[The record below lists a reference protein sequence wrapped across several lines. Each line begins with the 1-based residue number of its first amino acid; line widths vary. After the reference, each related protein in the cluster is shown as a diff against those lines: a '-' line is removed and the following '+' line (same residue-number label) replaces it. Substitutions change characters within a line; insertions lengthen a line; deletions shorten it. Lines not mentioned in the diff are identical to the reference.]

1 MPRKPVL
8 EMTRETR
15 LSCLAYSAKNT
26 LNLIFA
32 FFAKLAVQE
41 EIAVLMY
48 HSVDLTSNVHSVDPK
63 EFTRQIEYLRKN
75 YAIVS
80 LNEMADFAR
89 GSRKAPRKAVAVT
102 FDDGSQD
109 LYLSVYPYFR
119 KNKLPATVFISTGY
133 VGKQWPFYVNPQKML
148 GWNEIEEMSRNNFE
162 IGAHTVHHQDLRNM
176 SLEEALKE
184 ISESKIEI
192 ENHIKK
198 SVNFFSYPF
207 GSYTPEVVNV
217 VKSLGFKSAV
227 GGSGT
232 ISINPQIFNLNRIQ
246 VDRSISFTVF
256 IARLTK
262 AFDLTMKLEMAAH
275 GAWRLLFSTSTRGS
289 TTLRTALHS

>member
-1 MPRKPVL
+1 
-8 EMTRETR
+8 MTRETR

-26 LNLIFA
+26 FNLIFA
-32 FFAKLAVQE
+32 FFAKLAVRE
-41 EIAVLMY
+41 ELAVLMY
-48 HSVDLTSNVHSVDPK
+48 HSVDLTPNFHSVDPK

-80 LNEMADFAR
+80 LNEMVDFAK
-89 GSRKAPRKAVAVT
+89 GSRKAPRKAVAIT

-133 VGKQWPFYVNPQKML
+133 VGKQWPFYVHPQKTL
-148 GWNEIEEMSRNNFE
+148 DWSEIEEMSRNNFE
-162 IGAHTVHHQDLRNM
+162 IGAHTVHHQNLRNM
-176 SLEEALKE
+176 SLEEASKE

-207 GSYTPEVVNV
+207 GAYTPEVVNV
-217 VKSLGFKSAV
+217 VRSLGFKGGV
-227 GGSGT
+227 GGIGT

-246 VDRSISFTVF
+246 VDKSISFTVF

-262 AFDLTMKLEMAAH
+262 AFDLATKLEMAAH
-275 GAWRLLFSTSTRGS
+275 GAWRLLFSTRGQ
-289 TTLRTALHS
+289 R